1 MKRSTAILLFTILVG
16 LVLILLVEVDF
27 FERWEQDVYDIL
39 TRAGTEDQAQSDL
52 VSIVMIDK
60 STLDWGRDYYLHHNV
75 KSEDAEYRYD
85 ERAYIFNWPWNRLVY
100 DLIIQYMAKE
110 GAKALAFDFEFSNPY
125 SRDDH
130 LNGDSTLGFG
140 TCIQNE
146 EGNPFVIHTI
156 NFTAYEKPN
165 PDLPEFTPL
174 QKACLAASAIT
185 IEGAEETAL
194 PFDRTEDGPYREVFL
209 PYSGILNEFGEAMA
223 LLRLGAVCAQPDSDS
238 VVRRVR
244 PFVTFQGNNYPSLGL
259 AAALAAIESTDG
271 AESWKLAVDRNRLV
285 VDRKSSDDNVSL
297 PLTPSG
303 DVLIKWRDNGAQD
316 ITSLET
322 GYFKVYPAARIFCS
336 VLKEQGFPTEDIS
349 ESSYLEPGLFKDK
362 IVFLGA
368 NAPGLYDLKA
378 TPVSENY
385 PGVKVHAALT
395 ESVLRGEAITRFGQ
409 LSRGLLAGCLAA
421 GAALITF
428 LVRLNVLKLAS
439 VLCISLAYLG
449 GAAGLFLGVGYW
461 LDTIAPLFGIALAYS
476 SVTTYNYFTEGRR
489 SREISRMFKHFAPP
503 AVVQHLISHPEAL
516 FTRGEKRDITVF
528 FSDIQSFTSISNTPE
543 MRENPERL
551 TDHLNAY
558 LTEMTHAITDCG
570 GTLDKYIGDA
580 VVAIFGA
587 PLPLENHALAACQAA
602 LECQRRLESFNKN
615 AAESGTP
622 AFVTRIGLYSGEAT
636 VGCVGSLDRFSYTA
650 IGSTVNFASRLEGV
664 NKVYG
669 TLILAGDSTYQMA
682 GESIQSRYLDEIRVP
697 GLVEDAPPIGVYQ
710 VLAKGEETNPLD
722 KEVLIDFERARSLYG
737 DLRFGEAADLFDKIS
752 KKIGDRPSLVFLDR
766 CSQFAE
772 TPPVPDWDGV
782 FRIDSK

>member
-1 MKRSTAILLFTILVG
+1 M
-16 LVLILLVEVDF
+16 
-27 FERWEQDVYDIL
+27 
-39 TRAGTEDQAQSDL
+39 
-52 VSIVMIDK
+52 
-60 STLDWGRDYYLHHNV
+60 
-75 KSEDAEYRYD
+75 
-85 ERAYIFNWPWNRLVY
+85 
-100 DLIIQYMAKE
+100 
-110 GAKALAFDFEFSNPY
+110 
-125 SRDDH
+125 
-130 LNGDSTLGFG
+130 
-140 TCIQNE
+140 
-146 EGNPFVIHTI
+146 
-156 NFTAYEKPN
+156 
-165 PDLPEFTPL
+165 
-174 QKACLAASAIT
+174 
-185 IEGAEETAL
+185 
-194 PFDRTEDGPYREVFL
+194 
-209 PYSGILNEFGEAMA
+209 
-223 LLRLGAVCAQPDSDS
+223 
-238 VVRRVR
+238 
-244 PFVTFQGNNYPSLGL
+244 
-259 AAALAAIESTDG
+259 
-271 AESWKLAVDRNRLV
+271 
-285 VDRKSSDDNVSL
+285 
-297 PLTPSG
+297 
-303 DVLIKWRDNGAQD
+303 
-316 ITSLET
+316 
-322 GYFKVYPAARIFCS
+322 
-336 VLKEQGFPTEDIS
+336 
-349 ESSYLEPGLFKDK
+349 
-362 IVFLGA
+362 
-368 NAPGLYDLKA
+368 
-378 TPVSENY
+378 
-385 PGVKVHAALT
+385 
-395 ESVLRGEAITRFGQ
+395 
-409 LSRGLLAGCLAA
+409 
-421 GAALITF
+421 
-428 LVRLNVLKLAS
+428 
-439 VLCISLAYLG
+439 
-449 GAAGLFLGVGYW
+449 
-461 LDTIAPLFGIALAYS
+461 
-476 SVTTYNYFTEGRR
+476 
-489 SREISRMFKHFAPP
+489 
-503 AVVQHLISHPEAL
+503 VQHLISHPEAL